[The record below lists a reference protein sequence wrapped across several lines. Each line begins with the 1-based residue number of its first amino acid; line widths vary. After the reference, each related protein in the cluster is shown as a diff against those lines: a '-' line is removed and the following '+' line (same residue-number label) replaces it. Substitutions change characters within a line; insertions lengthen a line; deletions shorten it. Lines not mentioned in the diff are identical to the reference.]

1 MRFFTRIAAKV
12 SIFFES
18 AKGNGEN
25 NDYLIIGEVLHKVK
39 TLEKAQAA
47 DGGSYGPPCMQLFLM
62 GIAACAYIESNFIR
76 SNRTWNRNRRHN
88 RSGSHNDSHSDNC
101 SDHLTTGCR

>member
-1 MRFFTRIAAKV
+1 MKDGVQSNYTLYSF
-12 SIFFES
+12 IFFFIFVLFWKPPKER
-18 AKGNGEN
+18 GEN
-25 NDYLIIGEVLHKVK
+25 NDYLISGEVLHKVK

-76 SNRTWNRNRRHN
+76 SNRT
-88 RSGSHNDSHSDNC
+88 
-101 SDHLTTGCR
+101 